1 MLPKYEYRRK
11 LPHYQPDAKIFFIT
25 FCTSRRWVLPAVAR
39 AITLET
45 CLRSHRRE
53 CDLDAVVVMPDH
65 VHLLLTPLLKD
76 GRTISIPEITQTLK
90 SVSAHRINKALGRKG
105 CVWQEESFDRALR
118 REEAA
123 DAKILYMLENPVR
136 AGLVDNPMDYRWLW
150 RNTDGPERIG
160 LPCTGEGARASTDK
174 HVVE

>member
-39 AITLET
+39 TITLET

-53 CDLDAVVVMPDH
+53 CGLEAVVIMPDH

-123 DAKILYMLENPVR
+123 DARFFTCSKTPSVR
-136 AGLVDNPMDYRWLW
+136 DSSIIQWTTVGSGAIRMDL
-150 RNTDGPERIG
+150 NASVCP
-160 LPCTGEGARASTDK
+160 ARARAPVPPPTNT
-174 HVVE
+174 